1 MPGTNLLIAV
11 SGVLFSIS
19 PLVRSVGSGV
29 MQALKRAISANFSTP
44 RLSKPAGALA
54 FLAVTTAHMALVAP
68 VMAQSTSTPT
78 IAGRD
83 QAGNSSAVVREAT
96 PAPNGGEATD
106 DAKRVD
112 ESYQPKGI
120 EMGNFLLLPQ
130 LEVSEVH
137 NSNIYATDKNPK
149 NDLIT
154 RIAPEVRLRSRFPV
168 HALNILA
175 RLDQYVFQKHEDD
188 THLDGV
194 LLVDG
199 RYDFT
204 KQWEANATAEVN
216 QYYEDRGT
224 PDAAAGKKPTRTR
237 SVSTDLES
245 KARLGS
251 MTLTGGV
258 EVGHRDF
265 ADVETST
272 GTKINNDDRD
282 MTETKL
288 TARAGYEFYTGYS
301 VVVEGSQNWRNYDD
315 KVDDNGY
322 QRSSNGQ
329 RLRAGI
335 GVDIS
340 ELLRG
345 DFLIGYQAQNYSDRR
360 LNDPKGFSISS
371 KFNWTPSR
379 LTVVVPSLERSV
391 QETTVFGSSSIV
403 RTAGSLLVRH
413 EVQRNLV
420 LTAVGSVSHDDFR
433 SNPRNDW
440 TYDARLR
447 GTWALSPEYYVGG
460 ELGYRNR
467 SSSIDSADFKQY
479 VVALRFGLRV

>member
-1 MPGTNLLIAV
+1 MQ
-11 SGVLFSIS
+11 LF
-19 PLVRSVGSGV
+19 
-29 MQALKRAISANFSTP
+29 KRAITENFP
-44 RLSKPAGALA
+44 ALRLSKPMGALA
-54 FLAVTTAHMALVAP
+54 VLAVTTAIVPPA
-68 VMAQSTSTPT
+68 MAQVTSSPT

-83 QAGNSSAVVREAT
+83 QAGNSSAVVREAG
-96 PAPNGGEATD
+96 PAADGGAAPD

-112 ESYQPKGI
+112 ESFQPKGI
-120 EMGNFLLLPQ
+120 EMGSFLLLPQ
-130 LEVSEVH
+130 LEVSEVY
-137 NSNIYATDKNPK
+137 NSNIYATSDNPK

-154 RIAPEVRLRSRFPV
+154 HITPEVRLRSRFPV

-175 RLDQYVFQKHEDD
+175 RLDQSVFQKHGDD

-194 LLVDG
+194 FMADG

-224 PDAAAGKKPTRTR
+224 PNAAAGKKPTRTR
-237 SVSTDLES
+237 SASTSLQS
-245 KARLGS
+245 KARMGNL
-251 MTLTGGV
+251 TLTGDV
-258 EVGHRDF
+258 DVAHRDF

-282 MTETKL
+282 LTETSL
-288 TARAGYEFYTGYS
+288 TARAGYEFYAGYS
-301 VVVEGSQNWRNYDD
+301 VVVEGSQNWRRYDD

-322 QRSSNGQ
+322 QRSSDGQ

-345 DFLIGYQAQNYSDRR
+345 DFLIGYQSQNYNDRR

-379 LTVVVPSLERSV
+379 LTVVVPSLERTV

-403 RTAGSLLVRH
+403 RTAGSVLVRH

-420 LTAVGSVSHDDFR
+420 LTAIGSVAHDNFR
-433 SNPRNDW
+433 TNPRSDW
-440 TYDARLR
+440 TYDTRLR

-460 ELGYRNR
+460 ELGYRKRN
-467 SSSIDSADFKQY
+467 SSIDTADFQQY